1 MIRQASQIGVSLSRS
16 GCRMRPVIEDTNKN
30 ADSANDA
37 ARMGLISFHL
47 IFNILRI
54 SSLCEPGHNLQS
66 D

>member
-1 MIRQASQIGVSLSRS
+1 MIRQASQIGVTLSRS

-30 ADSANDA
+30 ADNANDA
-37 ARMGLISFHL
+37 ARIGLIL